1 MPTEEQVLLAVE
13 TFSLLADPTR
23 VKVLWA
29 LQQGEASVGRLADI
43 VGASPTAVSQQ
54 LAKLRLAR
62 LVRTRREGAY
72 VHYSMHNA
80 HVRELLAQA
89 LSHADHEDCDLADHA
104 DQHPAG
110 REDGV
115 AGVAGARP

>member
-1 MPTEEQVLLAVE
+1 MPTDEQVLLAVE

-23 VKVLWA
+23 VKILWA
-29 LQQGEASVGRLADI
+29 LQQGESSVGRLADI
-43 VGASPTAVSQQ
+43 VGASQTAVSQQ

-72 VHYSMHNA
+72 VHYSMHSA

-89 LSHADHEDCDLADHA
+89 LSHADHEDRDLADHA
-104 DQHPAG
+104 DEPPAARDDDAQPGAGG
-110 REDGV
+110 R
-115 AGVAGARP
+115 P